1 MQTRLGHALKFAAKL
16 TRQRPN
22 RPGFIYLIECHEFVK
37 VGIADDANSRL
48 VQLQVGCP
56 YELRLLASF
65 PTQHAAR
72 DEARLHGLWKRYE
85 VRGEWFIVPAGELAW
100 AMNASTFDDIFSK

>member
-1 MQTRLGHALKFAAKL
+1 MQTRLAHAIKFAAKL
-16 TRQRPN
+16 TRQRPD

-37 VGIADDANSRL
+37 VGIADNPDFRL
-48 VQLQVGCP
+48 IQLQVGCP

-65 PTQHAAR
+65 TTQHTAR

-85 VRGEWFIVPAGELAW
+85 VRGEWFNVPAGELAW
-100 AMNASTFDDIFSK
+100 AINAAKFDDIFKE